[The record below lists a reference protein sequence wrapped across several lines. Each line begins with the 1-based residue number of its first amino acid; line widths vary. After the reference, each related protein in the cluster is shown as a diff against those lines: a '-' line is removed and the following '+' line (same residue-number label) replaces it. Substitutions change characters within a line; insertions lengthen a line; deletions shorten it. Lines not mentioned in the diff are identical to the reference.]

1 MEEEVWCPAG
11 RRAAGLRSVMRL
23 ALGGLVLLGTWWLW
37 QRAGIGGRGAR
48 GGLVAYSMGF
58 VMASIGL
65 AGVWVVASGVRWAA
79 LMMWPGAG
87 VRFDRSGIV
96 LRLGPFGKRSWR
108 WGELQVVYRHEMS
121 IDLEDPE
128 TFEDLDAE
136 SEHAARLPVIRH
148 GGVGRR
154 INEIILEYCA
164 WSEVCMAERVGALI
178 RRYRVPP
185 E

>member
-1 MEEEVWCPAG
+1 MEEQVWCPAG

-37 QRAGIGGRGAR
+37 QRGGIDGRGAR

-65 AGVWVVASGVRWAA
+65 AGVWVVASGVRWAV

-108 WGELQVVYRHEMS
+108 WGELEVVYRHEMS

-164 WSEVCMAERVGALI
+164 WSEACMAERVGALI